1 MKIVTCTNVPYTPSL
16 FFFSFSSRFIVLS
29 CIGLAWPG
37 LVWLLSTDSLLYSLS
52 QFWRKISLSPLMMLL
67 LLLFCIGATKDDEH
81 HDDDNVDMAG
91 STPSLLPFH
100 FHHCDCDWHTFSRAA
115 LPFPPFL
122 LLSSSLCFFFLAFR
136 SLSLSFPLMS
146 IYTCVPVVLS
156 KKGASVVYLLHITY
170 TRIFQCPIA
179 STKIYKKN
187 LVCWKLPMFCI
198 AYHFIAQDI
207 LPGIHTMLMYRP
219 SPIYFPN
226 SLHERETRRNRSIFL
241 VQLVYFVYF
250 PEKKFPQI

>member
-1 MKIVTCTNVPYTPSL
+1 ML
-16 FFFSFSSRFIVLS
+16 
-29 CIGLAWPG
+29 
-37 LVWLLSTDSLLYSLS
+37 
-52 QFWRKISLSPLMMLL
+52 LL

-122 LLSSSLCFFFLAFR
+122 LLSSSLCFFLAFR

-179 STKIYKKN
+179 STKIYKKKSCVLETSN
-187 LVCWKLPMFCI
+187 VLHRISFYCTRHPTRNTYNV
-198 AYHFIAQDI
+198 DV
-207 LPGIHTMLMYRP
+207 
-219 SPIYFPN
+219 SPIAHLL
-226 SLHERETRRNRSIFL
+226 SE
-241 VQLVYFVYF
+241 
-250 PEKKFPQI
+250 